1 MLKLRSLETSSLVD
15 MLAKLSADYSVML
28 NDGTRE
34 LDFYKCK
41 LNIKAVIAE
50 IETRKEKSAIKNI
63 TDPNLII
70 PNES

>member
-1 MLKLRSLETSSLVD
+1 MQNLRSLETSVLVD
-15 MLAKLSADYSVML
+15 MLAKLSADYSIML

-41 LNIKAVIAE
+41 LNIKAVISE
-50 IETRKEKSAIKNI
+50 IELRKQKSENPNI
-63 TDPNLII
+63 TTPNLII